1 MTFRG
6 SSEGR
11 FDSTAFLGFGG
22 AAVVGKKRTGGMSPG
37 LRRAVLGLFGA
48 SLLVA
53 SVALS
58 WRFTVQAPRLRA
70 TTETAVII
78 CGLASI
84 VFVWSPWSRSRHAAD
99 LLALAALLTLVLE
112 NLEFFT
118 APAIVGAQTSMV
130 AAATSS
136 ASRLLVA
143 AVFAAAALAP
153 RNVPPPPRP
162 RSMMLLVLVALC
174 PIALGIAP
182 FFVAAASSDSAREIN
197 QAIFT
202 APAIC
207 LLFVAAGAFMRT
219 SVREPTG
226 MIEALLGAA
235 AILLGAAWVYN
246 LLVPGVTARS
256 VAGSVLLRVGAF
268 GLIFIAALNV
278 RARHQR
284 AEIEERLFGE
294 RRKLAGDIHDGIAQD
309 LAVIAAYEPRLTQ
322 DFGAEH
328 PVTVAARRALS
339 AARGSII
346 DLSASREPTAADAL
360 RAVAAEL
367 ARRHGVRIEADAG
380 DESLAGDEREAVVR
394 IAREAIVNA
403 VRHGGAKNITVK
415 LRTDGSQLTMTIDD
429 DGCGL
434 RPTGK
439 AGPQQGYGLREMNE
453 WAQEIGGQLTTQQGA
468 HGGTA
473 VKVLVS

>member
-1 MTFRG
+1 M
-6 SSEGR
+6 
-11 FDSTAFLGFGG
+11 
-22 AAVVGKKRTGGMSPG
+22 
-37 LRRAVLGLFGA
+37 
-48 SLLVA
+48 
-53 SVALS
+53 ALS

-112 NLEFFT
+112 KSRVLHRAGDRRLANLDGGGRYVISL
-118 APAIVGAQTSMV
+118 ASLGRRCLCR
-130 AAATSS
+130 S
-136 ASRLLVA
+136 A
-143 AVFAAAALAP
+143 AP

-162 RSMMLLVLVALC
+162 RSMMLLALVALC

-182 FFVAAASSDSAREIN
+182 FFVAAASSDSGREIN

-226 MIEALLGAA
+226 MTEGLLGAA

-284 AEIEERLFGE
+284 AEIEKHLFGN
-294 RRKLAGDIHDGIAQD
+294 
-309 LAVIAAYEPRLTQ
+309 
-322 DFGAEH
+322 GANW
-328 PVTVAARRALS
+328 PATF
-339 AARGSII
+339 
-346 DLSASREPTAADAL
+346 T
-360 RAVAAEL
+360 
-367 ARRHGVRIEADAG
+367 
-380 DESLAGDEREAVVR
+380 
-394 IAREAIVNA
+394 
-403 VRHGGAKNITVK
+403 T
-415 LRTDGSQLTMTIDD
+415 
-429 DGCGL
+429 GL
-434 RPTGK
+434 PKTS
-439 AGPQQGYGLREMNE
+439 P
-453 WAQEIGGQLTTQQGA
+453 
-468 HGGTA
+468 
-473 VKVLVS
+473 